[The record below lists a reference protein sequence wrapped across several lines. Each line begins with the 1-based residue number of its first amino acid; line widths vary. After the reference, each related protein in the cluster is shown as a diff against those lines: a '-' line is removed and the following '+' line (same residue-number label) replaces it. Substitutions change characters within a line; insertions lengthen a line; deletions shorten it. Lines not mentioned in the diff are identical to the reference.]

1 MGWQSLRPNP
11 VLRLV
16 LKPGMD
22 ITMVVILD
30 TMEDTTDGVDIMD
43 TLTDTDIVTSE
54 NALLMLNPKQKL
66 KLPLKLKPP
75 PGTDTTV
82 DTTVILTTDTDM
94 DMLVP
99 MDTMV
104 VTGGNLSAR
113 VCHIVYTCHPLSF

>member
-1 MGWQSLRPNP
+1 MGSLLPLLWQSLRPNP

-22 ITMVVILD
+22 TTMVVILD
-30 TMEDTTDGVDIMD
+30 TTEDTTDGVGIMD
-43 TLTDTDIVTSE
+43 TLTDTDIVILE
-54 NALLMLNPKQKL
+54 NALLMLNQKP
-66 KLPLKLKPP
+66 KLPLKLKPL

-82 DTTVILTTDTDM
+82 DTMVILTTDTDM

-113 VCHIVYTCHPLSF
+113 VCHTV

>member
-54 NALLMLNPKQKL
+54 NALLMLNPKL

-75 PGTDTTV
+75 LGTDTTV
-82 DTTVILTTDTDM
+82 DTMVILTTDTDM

-104 VTGGNLSAR
+104 VTGGKLSAR
-113 VCHIVYTCHPLSF
+113 VCHII